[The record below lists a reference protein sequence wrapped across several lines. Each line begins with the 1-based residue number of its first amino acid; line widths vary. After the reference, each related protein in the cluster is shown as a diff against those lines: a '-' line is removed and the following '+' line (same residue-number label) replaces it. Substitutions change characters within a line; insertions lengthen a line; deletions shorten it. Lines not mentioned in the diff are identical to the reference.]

1 MASPHVGFL
10 GLGLMGSRMAKNL
23 KAKGFEVTV
32 WNRTRARAD
41 ELVPL
46 GLQVAQTP
54 AEVAR
59 VADVVCTCVA
69 DVPAL
74 REVALGS
81 HGLLSAAR
89 PGQLFID
96 FSTVSVSL
104 VRELGAAFGDE
115 GVDVIDAPVTGS
127 KNGAEKGTL
136 VIMAGGSDAAMAR
149 AEPVFKAV
157 GEKVVHCGPLG
168 AGTQVKLAGNGLI
181 AAMLQAFSEGLLLT
195 SKAGVDPKKFIEVV
209 QASGFRSPYFDF
221 KGKALLER
229 DFSTHFEIDLMH
241 KDLTLLLE
249 NAAAHR
255 VPTPTAA
262 SLRETYALARAA
274 GKGQADIGA
283 VITVFEALCGHRVT
297 DAGAAPSRETKAGAE
312 PEAGVRR

>member
-1 MASPHVGFL
+1 MRTHVGFL

-23 KAKGFEVTV
+23 AAKGFEVTV
-32 WNRTRARAD
+32 WNRSRDKAQA
-41 ELVPL
+41 LASSGVH
-46 GLQVAQTP
+46 VATTP
-54 AEVAR
+54 AELAR
-59 VADVVCTCVA
+59 AVDVICTCVA

-74 REVALGS
+74 RTVTLGPDGLV
-81 HGLLSAAR
+81 HGLKS
-89 PGQLFID
+89 GQLFID
-96 FSTVSVSL
+96 FSTVSVA
-104 VRELGAAFGDE
+104 VMQELGATFGAK

-149 AEPVFKAV
+149 ADAVFKAV
-157 GEKVVHCGPLG
+157 GEKVIHCGPLG

-195 SKAGVDPKKFIEVV
+195 SKAGVDPRKFIEVV

-249 NAAAHR
+249 NAATHR

-274 GKGQADIGA
+274 GKGRDDIGA
-283 VITVFEALCGHRVT
+283 VITAYEALCGHT
-297 DAGAAPSRETKAGAE
+297 IGQKSGT
-312 PEAGVRR
+312 